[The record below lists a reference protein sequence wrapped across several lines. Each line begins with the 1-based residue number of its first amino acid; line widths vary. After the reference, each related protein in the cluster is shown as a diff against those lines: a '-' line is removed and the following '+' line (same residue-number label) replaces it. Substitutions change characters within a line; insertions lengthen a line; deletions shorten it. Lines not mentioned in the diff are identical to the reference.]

1 MEVDFNS
8 INKAFTKQSY
18 HYDKDDEE
26 NAILQWMR
34 KVVRGHVLKYLKKDG
49 KILELNAGT
58 GLDALYFGKK
68 GYRVHATDL
77 AEGMVK
83 EVGEKIKN
91 NNLERKISYQ
101 QCSYTELDKVNS
113 NAFDY
118 VFSNFGGLN
127 CIPDLHEVIKNLPS
141 LLSPG
146 AYITFV
152 IMPRV
157 CPWELSFML
166 RGNFRRA
173 FRRYTKGGAK
183 AHLEG
188 EYFQTYYFAPCEVE
202 KKFGQNFK
210 KIALQ
215 GLASISPP
223 PHNIKVQERFPKLY
237 NALAN
242 LDEKLSFTFPF
253 NKWADHYI
261 LTMQYQ
267 PELSK

>member
-8 INKAFTKQSY
+8 INKAFTKQSN

-34 KVVRGHVLKYLKKDG
+34 KVVRNHVLKYLKEDG

-68 GYRVHATDL
+68 GYRVHATDI
-77 AEGMVK
+77 AEGMIN
-83 EVGEKIKN
+83 EVEEKIKSN
-91 NNLERKISYQ
+91 MLGQKMTCQ
-101 QCSYTELDKVNS
+101 QCSYTELDKIES
-113 NAFDY
+113 TAFDY

-141 LLSPG
+141 LLSPD
-146 AYITFV
+146 AYVTFV
-152 IMPRV
+152 IMPPV
-157 CPWELSFML
+157 CPWEMSFLL

-173 FRRYTKGGAK
+173 FRRYAKGGAK

-188 EYFQTYYFAPCEVE
+188 EYFQTYYFSPCEVE
-202 KKFGQNFK
+202 KKFGKNFK

-223 PHNIKVQERFPKLY
+223 PHNVRVQERFPNFY
-237 NALAN
+237 NLLTN
-242 LDEKLSFTFPF
+242 VDEKLSFTFPF

-261 LTMQYQ
+261 LTMKYQ